1 MAESIFEKVGR
12 LLFPRER
19 VRSLEKELLSAGIGI
34 PGDAFA
40 GYVILNVLI
49 LAVFISVF
57 LLVFEPTAS
66 PITGFIGDIVEIPL
80 PAIWAIFFVVLL
92 VSLYFL
98 AFILLSAFVVT
109 RVENRRNQ
117 LELVLPDFLMLVSSN
132 IKAGMTLD
140 QAMWYAAKPEF
151 GLLSEEVKEV
161 VKGSFSGESLED
173 ALDELSL
180 RFNSKV
186 FERTI
191 LLIKQ
196 ANATGGELTDVLERT
211 AEDVRDTII
220 MRKEIAASLVMY
232 EIFVLFAAV
241 VGTPFLFAVAGKL
254 IEVFEKISVHLPAS
268 GVGGGSGITP
278 FSAVTFG
285 GPMISSLDFFYFSLP
300 TIFITCLISSFIVS
314 VIRSGSRTE
323 GMKYFPFVLIGA
335 YLVYWL
341 AAAFLS
347 SIFIT
352 FS

>member
-49 LAVFISVF
+49 LAIFVSVF
-57 LLVFEPTAS
+57 LLVFEPTAT
-66 PITGFIGDIVEIPL
+66 PITGFIGSFIDIPL
-80 PAIWAIFFVVLL
+80 PAIWVIFFVVLL

-98 AFILLSAFVVT
+98 AFILLSAYVVG
-109 RVENRRNQ
+109 RVETRRNQ
-117 LELVLPDFLMLVSSN
+117 LEIVLPDFLMLVSSN

-140 QAMWYAAKPEF
+140 QAMWYASKAEF
-151 GLLSEEVKEV
+151 GLLSDEVKEV

-173 ALDELSL
+173 ALDELSF

-241 VGTPFLFAVAGKL
+241 IGTPFLFAVAGKL
-254 IEVFEKISVHLPAS
+254 IEVFEKISVHLPATS
-268 GVGGGSGITP
+268 AATPGITP
-278 FSAVTFG
+278 FSATTFG
-285 GPMISSLDFFYFSLP
+285 GPMISSMDFFYFAIP

-323 GMKYFPFVLIGA
+323 GMKYFPFVLLGA
-335 YLVYWL
+335 YLVYWV

-347 SIFIT
+347 SIFLT

>member
-12 LLFPRER
+12 LLFPRQR

-49 LAVFISVF
+49 LAVFVSAF
-57 LLVFEPTAS
+57 LLVFGPTAT
-66 PITGFIGDIVEIPL
+66 PITDFIAGIIEIPL

-92 VSLYFL
+92 ISLYFL
-98 AFILLSAFVVT
+98 AFILLSAYVVT
-109 RVENRRNQ
+109 KVENRRNQ
-117 LELVLPDFLMLVSSN
+117 LEIVLPDFLMLVSSN

-140 QAMWYAAKPEF
+140 QAMWYASKAEF
-151 GLLSEEVKEV
+151 GLLSAEVKEV
-161 VKGSFSGESLED
+161 VKGSFSGESLEH

-241 VGTPFLFAVAGKL
+241 IGTPFLFATAGKL
-254 IEVFEKISVHLPAS
+254 IEVFEGLSTNLPATGMS
-268 GVGGGSGITP
+268 TAGLTPFAVGG
-278 FSAVTFG
+278 FG
-285 GPMISSLDFFYFSLP
+285 GPMISSLDFFYFAIP
-300 TIFITCLISSFIVS
+300 TIFVTCLISSFIVS

-323 GMKYFPFVLIGA
+323 GLKYFPFVLLGA
-335 YLVYWL
+335 YLVYL
-341 AAAFLS
+341 VAATFLS
-347 SIFIT
+347 SIFVT

>member
-49 LAVFISVF
+49 IAVFISVF
-57 LLVFEPTAS
+57 LLVFEPTS
-66 PITGFIGDIVEIPL
+66 TPITGFIAGFIDIPL

-98 AFILLSAFVVT
+98 AFILLSAYVVT

-140 QAMWYAAKPEF
+140 QAMWYASKAEF
-151 GLLSEEVKEV
+151 GLLSDEVKEV
-161 VKGSFSGESLED
+161 VKGSFSGESLDD

-180 RFNSKV
+180 RFDSKV

-241 VGTPFLFAVAGKL
+241 IGTPFLFAVAGKL
-254 IEVFEKISVHLPAS
+254 IEVFEKIAIHLPAS

-278 FSAVTFG
+278 FSAATFG
-285 GPMISSLDFFYFSLP
+285 GPMISSMDFFYFSLP

-335 YLVYWL
+335 YLVYWA